1 MKRIVTPLPTDPYD
15 PACKGCKISQGHKV
29 VPGGVVGLPGEWQL
43 NHYRGTEGFLGWL
56 ALQPTAHRMSLAELS
71 QQELCSL
78 GPNLQAVDVAL
89 SDYASKAFRDPLKRL
104 YIVYFFESA
113 ELHPYHLHI
122 HLIPRYASIEGG
134 LQAWNM
140 PVATKSA
147 RFPDR
152 YRRSNPAY
160 SDEVNQLMSFLRER
174 KIGWK

>member
-1 MKRIVTPLPTDPYD
+1 MAANPYVPD
-15 PACKGCKISQGHKV
+15 CMGCETSQDHEI
-29 VPGGVVGLPGEWQL
+29 PGGIVRLPGKWVL
-43 NHYRGTEGFLGWL
+43 NHYRGSEGFLGWL
-56 ALQPTAHRMSLAELS
+56 ALQPDVHRMSLAKLS
-71 QQELCSL
+71 QQELRSL
-78 GPNLQAVDVAL
+78 GPNLKDVDVAL
-89 SDYASKAFRDPLKRL
+89 SNYAINVFRDVLERL

-113 ELHPYHLHI
+113 GVEPYHLHI

-160 SDEVNQLMSFLRER
+160 SDEVNQLMSFLRGRLEPSEAA
-174 KIGWK
+174 